1 MKRIFR
7 YISYTLMYLII
18 SIASAYG
25 VILLSMNNTSKDQA
39 SNASMPPQIS
49 NMINSI
55 TQSSNLD
62 IDLNLN
68 LSATGTNANININA
82 LLDLSQG
89 FDNLAVQGQIAGT
102 INEQELI
109 VNLIYKDS
117 IVYVEAFNNKFMLET
132 SNIMESISE
141 ILSMLNFEMPSLG
154 IDLSSLDLNM
164 IGSMLSNLTETIEE
178 NSILLSIEVPVV
190 GKLEIVTD
198 KKYRPISINL
208 PQTQIDTST
217 SFSVNGNIE
226 YPESFNFDEIN
237 SQDYIDLTSIIN
249 LAKAG
254 LNFINQ
260 DNITLKSNILLEN
273 QSLDFDLTIDLKNY
287 NLLISTILGNNKANL
302 IFKDKTIFFDYQ
314 NVFVKFNLNEIDTLA
329 NLITKYFNI
338 ELPVELIEN
347 ILNSID
353 SKNIMQIFD
362 FISLPEIN
370 LKDIDLS
377 IIEKFSVENNIY
389 TLQIK
394 NIGAFNIFTQE
405 DTLSSICFENETVKC
420 SFESVESVEIPALN
434 ENKYAELSLL
444 ISTFDNVLDIVS
456 SNSINGTFGLSY
468 QDLSLSG
475 EYKISFKNNNIVA
488 FFTITIF
495 EQTIDLIYTNNT
507 IYIQY
512 GEIKIKV
519 SLENIDEILT
529 FLQNNFNLNLNTDEL
544 SSIIE
549 KLSEQLNI
557 EKYPSLITGLNKN
570 ENALFISLANGL
582 NLNIVNTEKSLNLR
596 IDCLD
601 LQFIG
606 TLNGS
611 EEVIETP
618 VIDDSNFVTE
628 QNLLNLASNIID
640 YINSKEYFA
649 EINVKY
655 QDLIAKAYV
664 SYQNNLE
671 VKATLTYNSNTFD
684 IAIIADENFN
694 FDLYITNQKIAIK
707 ASIESLKELAET
719 VTKFLGIDLQAE
731 IENILSQFEN
741 STSNINL
748 SMLTKL
754 KITEFS
760 KDIISINYDN
770 INASINFK
778 NDFVDNITI
787 SMDDLNGS
795 INLLN
800 EKPNTEPVVANYQDL
815 ATLSEKVTAVLDTL
829 LSNKGNIELSL
840 DNVVDNVLTNYQA
853 QAQYDLAST
862 NALRATISQNIEN
875 GFKVNAGVFDNY
887 VYVDYS
893 DLRVKME
900 YTSLIEIANK
910 ILPML
915 GIEQTVEEILET
927 LDIGKILGDLASSAQ
942 SPDVNIN
949 QVFEMINYVENFT
962 CNQNQ
967 LAVTL
972 NSKMFGI
979 EDGNMVEI
987 SVTFNENKISNVLI
1001 KNMYTGNN
1009 AASYINLNV
1018 DFFTF
1023 NGVEQFEDMTNFMDL
1038 TPLKNV
1044 LLSAINMTELRNFKI
1059 QGSANISILGINM
1072 NVPYTIEISLEDLNN
1087 PLIYAKIGKIPVFPA
1102 VNDDVAGARERM
1114 LYVYYTNGY
1123 VYMHRTEKVFKTHE
1137 KKIKVSL
1144 DTFMSDPLHYILS
1157 WGLGMKSYIMDE
1169 IYAAIEKS
1177 QNRPTPINFGNVLL
1191 GVNSDETNKVYGLTL
1206 NLREIAYNDM
1216 MDKMTIDLGIINNT
1230 ETNYKD
1236 YIGTI
1241 NFAMN
1246 MPFTESLVMNL
1257 STTDTRLVEIGQ
1269 KLDMTK
1275 VDNFANSYTHPEGQT
1290 WEDSHW

>member
-117 IVYVEAFNNKFMLET
+117 IVYVEAFNNKFMLES

-226 YPESFNFDEIN
+226 YPENFNFDEIN

-314 NVFVKFNLNEIDTLA
+314 NVFVKFDLNEIDTLA

-353 SKNIMQIFD
+353 RREIIQIFD
-362 FISLPEIN
+362 FVSLPEIH
-370 LKDIDLS
+370 LKDVYLS

-394 NIGAFNIFTQE
+394 NIGAFNISTQE

-519 SLENIDEILT
+519 SLENIDEVLT

-544 SSIIE
+544 SSIIK

-606 TLNGS
+606 SLNGS
-611 EEVIETP
+611 EEIIETP

-800 EKPNTEPVVANYQDL
+800 EKPNTEPVVVNYQDL

-942 SPDVNIN
+942 SPDVDIN

-979 EDGNMVEI
+979 ENGNMVEI

-1018 DFFTF
+1018 VFFTF

-1123 VYMHRTEKVFKTHE
+1123 VYMHRTEKILKTHE

-1191 GVNSDETNKVYGLTL
+1191 GVNCDETNKVYGLTL

-1216 MDKMTIDLGIINNT
+1216 MDKMTVGLGIINNA

-1269 KLDMTK
+1269 KLYIKT
-1275 VDNFANSYTHPEGQT
+1275 VYNVANSYTNPEGQT

>member
-102 INEQELI
+102 INEQELL

-117 IVYVEAFNNKFMLET
+117 IIYVEAFNNKFMLET

-226 YPESFNFDEIN
+226 YSESFNFDEIN

-260 DNITLKSNILLEN
+260 DNITLKSNISLEN

-314 NVFVKFNLNEIDTLA
+314 NVFVKFDLNEIDTLA

-394 NIGAFNIFTQE
+394 NIGTFNISTQE

-519 SLENIDEILT
+519 SLENIDEVLT

-544 SSIIE
+544 SSIIK

-611 EEVIETP
+611 EEIIETP

-942 SPDVNIN
+942 SPDVDIN

-979 EDGNMVEI
+979 ENGNMVEI

-1018 DFFTF
+1018 VFFTF

-1157 WGLGMKSYIMDE
+1157 WGLGMKSYIMNE

-1275 VDNFANSYTHPEGQT
+1275 VDNFANSYTYPEGQT

>member
-117 IVYVEAFNNKFMLET
+117 IVYVEAFNNKFMLES

-226 YPESFNFDEIN
+226 YPENFNFDEIN

-314 NVFVKFNLNEIDTLA
+314 NVFVKFDLNEIDTLA

-362 FISLPEIN
+362 INRFPVIN
-370 LKDIDLS
+370 LQDIDLS

-394 NIGAFNIFTQE
+394 NIGAFNISTQE

-519 SLENIDEILT
+519 SLENIDEVLT

-544 SSIIE
+544 SSIIK

-606 TLNGS
+606 SLNGS
-611 EEVIETP
+611 EEIIETP

-800 EKPNTEPVVANYQDL
+800 EKPNTEPVVVNYQDL

-942 SPDVNIN
+942 SPDVDIN

-979 EDGNMVEI
+979 ENGNMVEI

-1018 DFFTF
+1018 VFFTF

-1123 VYMHRTEKVFKTHE
+1123 VYMHRTEKILKTHE

-1191 GVNSDETNKVYGLTL
+1191 GVNCDETNKVYGLTL

-1216 MDKMTIDLGIINNT
+1216 MDKMTVGLGIINNA